1 MCINTK
7 FFLSHIF
14 ARVTKRFQ
22 KKKMNTNI
30 IAEILA
36 DEFANDKID
45 IDIHISILF
54 KIYTKK
60 EIIISHTLQKNA

>member
-1 MCINTK
+1 
-7 FFLSHIF
+7 
-14 ARVTKRFQ
+14 
-22 KKKMNTNI
+22 MNTNI

-60 EIIISHTLQKNA
+60 EIIISHTLQKNAWVNRNPQQWQCCMYLWYEQ